1 MMNLLAFGLVL
12 STLTAA
18 GVLTPPVNPPH
29 HSHRQGVSDQVVREG
44 HRVIVLEYEREVPAD
59 TGTGIGEGEHRIK
72 ALSESTKDKICD
84 AYGVCRDKLSG
95 AASEVEHA
103 VRGAK
108 DKLSGLFHHGKDK
121 LSDAEETVKDSVKGT
136 KDKVLEAKDAAEDKL
151 SQAKEATKDEVS
163 EAKDA
168 AKDKAFQAKDATEDK
183 LSQAKEATKDKVS
196 EAKDAGKDKAFQA
209 KDATEDKLSQAK
221 EFTKDKLSQAS
232 EKTVDMI
239 SEAKEA
245 AKDKLSQ
252 TKEVAEDKL
261 HEAKEKIGDVLPN
274 AENKLFQAKEK
285 SKEKFSEMKEEVRD
299 KASHFKEG
307 IKETTEKAGDIAEET
322 AQNLTDIVR
331 RARDVAYDM
340 ASYVARP
347 KMGRAM
353 WAVAQVLGFATA
365 FGTCV
370 WVTFIASH
378 VLASVL
384 PRQQFGMVQSKVYPV
399 YFRAVAYGIAV
410 AFVAQF
416 FGRGRG
422 SLVEK
427 LQAYNLLIA
436 LGMVLVNM
444 LFLEPTATKVMF
456 ERMKA
461 EKEEGRGRDMSDM
474 VEPVMTA
481 TPPAAVSGVA
491 SVTTTT
497 TTATTAPVG
506 SASFGTIKTTS
517 QSEMHNEETA
527 AEIKLRTLSIRLRRW
542 NSYSSLANVLTLMS
556 LTWHLVHLARLMACC
571 D

>member
-18 GVLTPPVNPPH
+18 GVLTPPLNPPH
-29 HSHRQGVSDQVVREG
+29 HSHSQSGSDQVLREG

-59 TGTGIGEGEHRIK
+59 TGTGNGEGEHRIK

-95 AASEVEHA
+95 AASEVEH
-103 VRGAK
+103 VIRGAK
-108 DKLSGLFHHGKDK
+108 DKLSGLFHHSKDK
-121 LSDAEETVKDSVKGT
+121 LSDAEETVKESVKGT

-151 SQAKEATKDEVS
+151 
-163 EAKDA
+163 
-168 AKDKAFQAKDATEDK
+168 F
-183 LSQAKEATKDKVS
+183 QAKEATKDKVS
-196 EAKDAGKDKAFQA
+196 DAKDASKEKVFQA
-209 KDATEDKLSQAK
+209 KDATKEKLSHAK
-221 EFTKDKLSQAS
+221 GFTKDKLSQAS
-232 EKTVDMI
+232 EKTADMI

-252 TKEVAEDKL
+252 TKEAAEDKL

-274 AENKLFQAKEK
+274 AEKRREKLF
-285 SKEKFSEMKEEVRD
+285 EMKEEIRG

-307 IKETTEKAGDIAEET
+307 IKETAEKAGDIAEET

-347 KMGRAM
+347 KTGRAM
-353 WAVAQVLGFATA
+353 WAVAQMLGFATA
-365 FGTCV
+365 YGTCV

-378 VLASVL
+378 VLVSVL

-427 LQAYNLLIA
+427 LQAYNLLGA

-481 TPPAAVSGVA
+481 TPTAAVSGVA

-506 SASFGTIKTTS
+506 SGSFGNVKTTS

-527 AEIKLRTLSIRLRRW
+527 GEIKLRNLSIRLRRW
-542 NSYSSLANVLTLMS
+542 NSYSSLSNVLALMS